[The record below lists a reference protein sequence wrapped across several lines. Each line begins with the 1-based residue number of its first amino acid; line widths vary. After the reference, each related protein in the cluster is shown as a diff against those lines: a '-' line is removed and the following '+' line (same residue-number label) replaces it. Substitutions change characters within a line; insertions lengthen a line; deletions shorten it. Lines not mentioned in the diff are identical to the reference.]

1 MLTRIPSHHP
11 QQYHKLGCASAA
23 PLGKNIGLGGK
34 WTNFGGF
41 LVSANPTLWAWSTC
55 EGLQSSVSWCRCL
68 WRAAPPDCHW
78 IQGGPSRGSLLQLL
92 TCLQDFSEP
101 LLWWWKLW
109 ISWVKC
115 CEFTN
120 LPSKEPPF
128 HPEKLLGV
136 GWGGEGVEAR
146 VTSGKRPLSHVWE
159 RGSWGLDLV
168 NIFILFEVKEAV
180 EGKANRMLG

>member
-11 QQYHKLGCASAA
+11 QQYHKLGCASAV
-23 PLGKNIGLGGK
+23 PLGENIGLGGK

-55 EGLQSSVSWCRCL
+55 EDLQSSRCL
-68 WRAAPPDCHW
+68 WRSAPPECHW
-78 IQGGPSRGSLLQLL
+78 VQGGPSRGSLLQH
-92 TCLQDFSEP
+92 FSEP
-101 LLWWWKLW
+101 LLWGWKLW
-109 ISWVKC
+109 ISCVEC

-128 HPEKLLGV
+128 HPEKLLGM
-136 GWGGEGVEAR
+136 GWVGEGVEAR
-146 VTSGKRPLSHVWE
+146 VSSGKKPLSHVWG

-168 NIFILFEVKEAV
+168 NIFILFEVKEEV